1 MTAHPQY
8 MPGLV
13 RTCGHSLLWVA
24 FFSVFL
30 NLLMLASPLYLMN
43 VYDRV
48 LPSNSQQTLL
58 ALTAVV
64 LGCFAIFGILDW
76 VRQRILARIGARY
89 AQILGPDLADHS
101 VRSNDSRPLGDLEQI
116 RTILTSPVAG
126 ALFDLPLVP
135 IYLIFTAI
143 IHPLLGA
150 ISLGGALCMLLL
162 AITAR
167 LLSDGPTEQAQKAV
181 LSARQKIDHARYLG
195 DALQVLGMQDAVRR
209 RWQEEADIAANELDK
224 ASGRASF
231 FASFVKL
238 FRMLLQVGLIGTG
251 AWLVLNENISAGA
264 IFAISIISSRGL
276 QPIEALV
283 GGWRQLNLSRAAYQR
298 LKQVP
303 KPATRQS
310 LALPPPTGLVKFED
324 VSLMIEGDN
333 QPLLANMNFTIQPG
347 ELVAIIGP
355 SGAGKSTLARLL
367 VGAISPTSGTIRLSG
382 TDIAHWPQETLGQYL
397 GYLAQDCIFTQSSV
411 SEAISRLQSNMP
423 SENVLDAAQLAHVHQ
438 AIQRFPQGYETI
450 IGPGSNAL
458 SGGQKQQVALA
469 RAFFGDP
476 PLMILDEPN
485 AHLDAQGE
493 QNLNQALIDARE
505 RGRTTFVISQR
516 AGILP
521 LADRVLMVRD
531 RSVREVTEQ
540 VSKSQ
545 TNAKPFVDISKR
557 ESA

>member
-1 MTAHPQY
+1 
-8 MPGLV
+8 
-13 RTCGHSLLWVA
+13 
-24 FFSVFL
+24 
-30 NLLMLASPLYLMN
+30 
-43 VYDRV
+43 
-48 LPSNSQQTLL
+48 
-58 ALTAVV
+58 
-64 LGCFAIFGILDW
+64 
-76 VRQRILARIGARY
+76 
-89 AQILGPDLADHS
+89 
-101 VRSNDSRPLGDLEQI
+101 
-116 RTILTSPVAG
+116 
-126 ALFDLPLVP
+126 
-135 IYLIFTAI
+135 
-143 IHPLLGA
+143 
-150 ISLGGALCMLLL
+150 
-162 AITAR
+162 
-167 LLSDGPTEQAQKAV
+167 
-181 LSARQKIDHARYLG
+181 
-195 DALQVLGMQDAVRR
+195 
-209 RWQEEADIAANELDK
+209 
-224 ASGRASF
+224 
-231 FASFVKL
+231 
-238 FRMLLQVGLIGTG
+238 
-251 AWLVLNENISAGA
+251 
-264 IFAISIISSRGL
+264 
-276 QPIEALV
+276 
-283 GGWRQLNLSRAAYQR
+283 
-298 LKQVP
+298 
-303 KPATRQS
+303 
-310 LALPPPTGLVKFED
+310 
-324 VSLMIEGDN
+324 MIEGDN

>member
-1 MTAHPQY
+1 
-8 MPGLV
+8 
-13 RTCGHSLLWVA
+13 
-24 FFSVFL
+24 
-30 NLLMLASPLYLMN
+30 
-43 VYDRV
+43 
-48 LPSNSQQTLL
+48 
-58 ALTAVV
+58 
-64 LGCFAIFGILDW
+64 
-76 VRQRILARIGARY
+76 
-89 AQILGPDLADHS
+89 
-101 VRSNDSRPLGDLEQI
+101 
-116 RTILTSPVAG
+116 
-126 ALFDLPLVP
+126 
-135 IYLIFTAI
+135 
-143 IHPLLGA
+143 
-150 ISLGGALCMLLL
+150 MLLL